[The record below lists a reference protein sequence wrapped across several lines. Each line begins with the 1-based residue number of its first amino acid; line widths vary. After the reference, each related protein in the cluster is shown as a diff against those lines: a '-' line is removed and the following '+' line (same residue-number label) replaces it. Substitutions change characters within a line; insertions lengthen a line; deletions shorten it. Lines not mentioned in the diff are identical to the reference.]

1 MRVVKE
7 AEERKNEILDVSQR
21 LFSTKG
27 FDDTSIADILNEIG
41 IAKGTLYYHFKSKE
55 EILDAIIERM
65 IKDQVAKAKK
75 IAEYKSVPA
84 VMRVVN
90 AMMTFSVEGDN
101 EGFVLEQ
108 IHKPQNALMHK
119 KIQDRLM
126 EAVVP
131 IIAEIVTDGIK
142 EGVFETDYPKESV
155 ELVIMYA
162 IDSFNDDVPL
172 NDPDKMKKIS
182 GFVYNTERIFGAKEG
197 SLMKALLPL
206 FK

>member
-27 FDDTSIADILNEIG
+27 FEETSIADILNEIG
-41 IAKGTLYYHFKSKE
+41 IAKGTLYYHFRSKE

-65 IKDQVAKAKK
+65 IAEQVSKAKM
-75 IAEYKSVPA
+75 IANYKSVPA

-90 AMMTFSVEGDN
+90 AIMSFSVEGEN

-126 EAVVP
+126 QAVVP
-131 IIAEIVTDGIK
+131 IITEIVTDGIK
-142 EGVFETDYPKESV
+142 EGVFETDYPREAV
-155 ELVIMYA
+155 ELVLLYA
-162 IDSFNDDVPL
+162 SEAFNDDVPL
-172 NDPDKMKKIS
+172 TDPDKMKKIS